1 MRSDMFQARFNRIWW
16 ASTWG
21 ILAAGAAVQGL
32 VERPAT
38 FQDELIGFCVLM
50 ILVGQ
55 TFRTTSPEPIIAG
68 VLAILGTYVAFSANF
83 SSQLVSSGWWWLVLS
98 LLIVVCGIIGFFV
111 AIFFTYVLNGRNQSG
126 TGNQRT

>member
-1 MRSDMFQARFNRIWW
+1 MFQARFNRIWW
-16 ASTWG
+16 VSTWA

-55 TFRTTSPEPIIAG
+55 TFRTNAPEPIMAG

-83 SSQLVSSGWWWLVLS
+83 SSELVSSGMWWVVLT
-98 LLIVVCGIIGFFV
+98 LLIALCGIGGFFV
-111 AIFFTYVLNGRNQSG
+111 AIFVTYVMNRRNHSG
-126 TGNQRT
+126 TGTQKP